1 MKALPTL
8 LLAGLALVLAG
19 CAAPPVPAQAPII
32 GGVQCG
38 PQQYP
43 FNALQDFARGPV
55 GVRAEVGAFGELVH
69 GYVEQ
74 PTVNPYLNAGAL
86 EALRHCRLHGQPPGT
101 TVHLVVLYELGHADE
116 YLPRG
121 FVTVVPAPPPVK

>member
-1 MKALPTL
+1 MKTLGMACTAL
-8 LLAGLALVLAG
+8 ALAG
-19 CAAPPVPAQAPII
+19 CAVQAIPPQAPVI

-43 FNALQDFARGPV
+43 FNALQDFARGQV
-55 GVRAEVGAFGELVH
+55 VVRAEVGPFGALVN
-69 GYVEQ
+69 GVVEQ

-86 EALRHCRLHGQPPGT
+86 DALRHCRMHGAAPGT
-101 TVHLVVLYELGHADE
+101 TVHLAVLYELGHADE

-121 FVTVVPAPPPVK
+121 FVTVVPVPPAAK